1 MEANEPQKVEMEAQ
15 IKAQID
21 KWGDKIEELREKA
34 DQSDD
39 PNVKTLSYTKI
50 KDMQAQ
56 RDAALNQLTELK
68 KASGESWFDMKKK
81 IDGMVGDL
89 DESYRKAIAY
99 YK

>member
-1 MEANEPQKVEMEAQ
+1 MEANEPQKVEIEAQ

-21 KWGDKIEELREKA
+21 GWGKKIEELRAKA

-50 KDMQAQ
+50 KEMQAK
-56 RDAALNQLTELK
+56 REEALNQMTRLK
-68 KASGESWFDMKKK
+68 KAGGDSWFDMKKK
-81 IDGMVGDL
+81 IDGLVGEL
-89 DESYRKAIAY
+89 DESYREAIAY

>member
-21 KWGDKIEELREKA
+21 KWGEKIEELRAKA

-39 PNVKTLSYTKI
+39 PNVKTLGHTKI
-50 KDMQAQ
+50 KEMQAK
-56 RDAALNQLTELK
+56 REEALGQMAELK

-89 DESYRKAIAY
+89 DESYREAIAY

>member
-21 KWGDKIEELREKA
+21 KWGEKIEELRAKA

-39 PNVKTLSYTKI
+39 PNVKTLGHTKI
-50 KDMQAQ
+50 KEMQAK
-56 RDAALNQLTELK
+56 REEALNQMTELK

-89 DESYRKAIAY
+89 DESYREAIAY